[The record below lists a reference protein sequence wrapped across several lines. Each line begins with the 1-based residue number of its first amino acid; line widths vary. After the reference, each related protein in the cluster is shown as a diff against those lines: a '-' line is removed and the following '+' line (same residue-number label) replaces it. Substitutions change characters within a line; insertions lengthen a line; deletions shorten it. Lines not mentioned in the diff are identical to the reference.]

1 MSTYQ
6 TSSHA
11 SSNRSPVHGDLT
23 QRQSGSD
30 TTHLLAPELC
40 YWSIV
45 DLPKS
50 KHASK
55 PHRHNATAQAGPI
68 PHGVMDLVADD
79 LPIDPSHVHAVGI
92 VVEHPNSIEEPKLLV
107 CAVDKQLLA
116 SLRTDLLW
124 CGPASACQLHANAE
138 NSISAAPH
146 NSDEQNRLN
155 TAAQRLNLLVGE
167 FEPFSIRRAR
177 FRRHALAAAC
187 LLLCCFAIGGGL
199 FRRAHTWESA
209 SATLR
214 DQLKQSAP
222 RTTGSLPLPE
232 EVAQLRNRLALA
244 ERVQPSPDV
253 STDLADMLRSWSV
266 ANLRPSPD
274 VEVRPLSLS
283 INGQRVLLSLLLNTG
298 PNPSTVDPTQIIDS
312 FQAPASLRNWVR
324 DEPSISRHGSD
335 TVRAQLT
342 FRREL
347 PPQSP
352 VPQPAHVSAKGG
364 IVP

>member
-1 MSTYQ
+1 MSTPQ
-6 TSSHA
+6 TSSRA
-11 SSNRSPVHGDLT
+11 SSNRSPVHGDLA

-30 TTHLLAPELC
+30 ATHLLAPELC
-40 YWSIV
+40 YWSLV
-45 DLPKS
+45 DLPKT
-50 KHASK
+50 KPVSK
-55 PHRHNATAQAGPI
+55 PHRHNAMTQAGPI

-79 LPIDPSHVHAVGI
+79 LPIAPSHVHAVGI
-92 VVEHPNSIEEPKLLV
+92 VIEHPNSIEEHKLLV
-107 CAVDKQLLA
+107 CAVDKQMLT

-124 CGPASACQLHANAE
+124 CGPASALQLHANAE
-138 NSISAAPH
+138 NSISATPH

-167 FEPFSIRRAR
+167 FEPFSIRRAH
-177 FRRHALAAAC
+177 FRRHALVAAC

-199 FRRAHTWESA
+199 LRRAQAWESA

-214 DQLKQSAP
+214 NQLKQSAP
-222 RTTGSLPLPE
+222 RTTGSLPLSE
-232 EVAQLRNRLALA
+232 EVTQLRNRLTLT

-253 STDLADMLRSWSV
+253 STDLADMLRAWS
-266 ANLRPSPD
+266 AASLRPSLD

-283 INGQRVLLSLLLNTG
+283 INGQRVLLNLLLNTG

-312 FQAPASLRNWVR
+312 FRAPASPRNWVR

-347 PPQSP
+347 PSQGPASR
-352 VPQPAHVSAKGG
+352 PAHVSTKGES
-364 IVP
+364 VP